1 LGSGVFP
8 NPFCDFIRIE
18 SDEAINQIEI
28 FSITGN
34 SLFESKVNGLKSVV
48 LPVND
53 LPRGI
58 LMIKVKTDSGT
69 SITKVEKE

>member
-1 LGSGVFP
+1 LESGVFP
-8 NPFCDFIRIE
+8 NLFCDSIRIE

-48 LPVND
+48 LPGND

-58 LMIKVKTDSGT
+58 LIIKVITNSGI